1 MTLEKLQQE
10 MNNALREHNQNKRL
24 VLSGLIAQIKKAAI
38 DANCKDN
45 INEDF
50 VDKEII
56 KAGKVIQEMIDTC
69 PNNRNDLME
78 KYIAQKDIIQLY
90 APTLIT
96 DKDEIKNIIESHPE
110 IPRTKPNLMKFFSQN
125 YKNKVDMKIV
135 NVVVGEYI

>member
-56 KAGKVIQEMIDTC
+56 KAGKVVQEMIDTC
-69 PNNRNDLME
+69 PNNREDLME
-78 KYIAQKDIIQLY
+78 KYTAQKDIIQLY

-135 NVVVGEYI
+135 NSVVGGYI

>member
-69 PNNRNDLME
+69 PNNREDLME

-90 APTLIT
+90 APTLIA
-96 DKDEIKNIIESHPE
+96 DKDEIKSIIESHPE

-135 NVVVGEYI
+135 NIVVGEYI

>member
-38 DANCKDN
+38 DANCRDN

-56 KAGKVIQEMIDTC
+56 KAKKVIQEMIDTC
-69 PNNRNDLME
+69 PNDRKDLME
-78 KYIAQKDIIQLY
+78 KYTTQKDIIQLY

-135 NVVVGEYI
+135 NIVVGEYI

>member
-38 DANCKDN
+38 DANCKNN
-45 INEDF
+45 IDEDF

-56 KAGKVIQEMIDTC
+56 KAKKVIQEMIDTC
-69 PNNRNDLME
+69 PSNREDLME
-78 KYIAQKDIIQLY
+78 KYTTQKDIIQLY
-90 APTLIT
+90 APTLIA

-135 NVVVGEYI
+135 NIVVGEYI

>member
-10 MNNALREHNQNKRL
+10 MNNALKEHNQNKRL
-24 VLSGLIAQIKKAAI
+24 VLSELIAQIKKAAI

-50 VDKEII
+50 IDKEII
-56 KAGKVIQEMIDTC
+56 KAKKVIQEMIDTC
-69 PNNRNDLME
+69 PNDRQDLME
-78 KYIAQKDIIQLY
+78 KYTTQKDIIQLY
-90 APTLIT
+90 APTLIA

-135 NVVVGEYI
+135 NIVVGEYI

>member
-56 KAGKVIQEMIDTC
+56 KAKKVIQEMIDTC
-69 PNNRNDLME
+69 PNNRKDLME

-90 APTLIT
+90 APTLIS

>member
-38 DANCKDN
+38 DANCKNN
-45 INEDF
+45 IDEDF

-56 KAGKVIQEMIDTC
+56 KAKKVVQEMIDTC
-69 PNNRNDLME
+69 PNDRKDLME

-90 APTLIT
+90 APTLIA

-135 NVVVGEYI
+135 NIVVGEYI

>member
-38 DANCKDN
+38 DANCKNN
-45 INEDF
+45 IDEDF
-50 VDKEII
+50 VNKEII
-56 KAGKVIQEMIDTC
+56 KAEKVIQEMIDTC
-69 PNNRNDLME
+69 PNDRQDLME
-78 KYIAQKDIIQLY
+78 KYITQKDIIQLY
-90 APTLIT
+90 APTLIA
-96 DKDEIKNIIESHPE
+96 DKDKIKNIIDSHPE

-135 NVVVGEYI
+135 NIVVGEYI

>member
-38 DANCKDN
+38 DANCRDN

-56 KAGKVIQEMIDTC
+56 KAKKVIQEMIDTC
-69 PNNRNDLME
+69 PNDRKDLME
-78 KYIAQKDIIQLY
+78 KYITQKDIIQLY

-110 IPRTKPNLMKFFSQN
+110 IPRTKPSLMKFFSQN

-135 NVVVGEYI
+135 NIVVGEYI

>member
-135 NVVVGEYI
+135 NIVVGEYI

>member
-38 DANCKDN
+38 DANCRDN

-56 KAGKVIQEMIDTC
+56 KAKKVIQEMIDTC
-69 PNNRNDLME
+69 PNDRQDLME

-135 NVVVGEYI
+135 NIVVGEYI

>member
-38 DANCKDN
+38 DANCRNN

-50 VDKEII
+50 VNKEII
-56 KAGKVIQEMIDTC
+56 KAKKVIQEMIDTC
-69 PNNRNDLME
+69 PNDRQDLME
-78 KYIAQKDIIQLY
+78 KYIVQKDIIQLY
-90 APTLIT
+90 APTLIA

-110 IPRTKPNLMKFFSQN
+110 IPRTKPNLMIFFSQN

-135 NVVVGEYI
+135 NIVVGEYI

>member
-38 DANCKDN
+38 DTNCRDN

-78 KYIAQKDIIQLY
+78 KYIAQKDIIQSY
-90 APTLIT
+90 DPILIT

-125 YKNKVDMKIV
+125 YKNNVDMKIV
-135 NVVVGEYI
+135 NIVVK

>member
-38 DANCKDN
+38 DANCRNN

-50 VDKEII
+50 VNKEII
-56 KAGKVIQEMIDTC
+56 KAKKVIQEMIDTC
-69 PNNRNDLME
+69 PNDRQDLME
-78 KYIAQKDIIQLY
+78 KYIVQKDIIQLY
-90 APTLIT
+90 APTLIA

-135 NVVVGEYI
+135 NIVVGEYI

>member
-38 DANCKDN
+38 DANCKNN
-45 INEDF
+45 IDEDF
-50 VDKEII
+50 IDKEII
-56 KAGKVIQEMIDTC
+56 KAKKVIQEMIDTC
-69 PNNRNDLME
+69 PNNRKDLME
-78 KYIAQKDIIQLY
+78 KYTTQKDIIQLY
-90 APTLIT
+90 APILIA

-135 NVVVGEYI
+135 NIVVGEYI

>member
-38 DANCKDN
+38 DANCRDN

-78 KYIAQKDIIQLY
+78 KYIAQKDIIQSY
-90 APTLIT
+90 APTLIA

-135 NVVVGEYI
+135 NIVVGEYI

>member
-38 DANCKDN
+38 DANCRDN

-56 KAGKVIQEMIDTC
+56 KAGKVVQEMIDTC

-78 KYIAQKDIIQLY
+78 KYITQKNIIQSY
-90 APTLIT
+90 APTLIA
-96 DKDEIKNIIESHPE
+96 DKNEIKNIIESHPE

-135 NVVVGEYI
+135 NIVVGEYI

>member
-38 DANCKDN
+38 DANCRHN
-45 INEDF
+45 IDEDF

-56 KAGKVIQEMIDTC
+56 KAKKVIQEMIDTC
-69 PNNRNDLME
+69 PNDRKDLME
-78 KYIAQKDIIQLY
+78 KYTTQKDIIQLY
-90 APTLIT
+90 APTLIA

-135 NVVVGEYI
+135 NIVVGEYI

>member
-38 DANCKDN
+38 DTNCRDN

-78 KYIAQKDIIQLY
+78 KYIAQKDIIQSY
-90 APTLIT
+90 APILIT

-135 NVVVGEYI
+135 NIVVGEYI

>member
-38 DANCKDN
+38 DTNCRDN

-78 KYIAQKDIIQLY
+78 KYIAKKDIIQSY
-90 APTLIT
+90 APILIT

-135 NVVVGEYI
+135 NIVVGEYI

>member
-38 DANCKDN
+38 DTNCKNN
-45 INEDF
+45 IDEDF

-56 KAGKVIQEMIDTC
+56 KAKKVIQEMIDTC
-69 PNNRNDLME
+69 PNDRKDLME
-78 KYIAQKDIIQLY
+78 KYTTQKDIIQLY
-90 APTLIT
+90 APTLIA

-110 IPRTKPNLMKFFSQN
+110 ILRTKPNLMKFFSQN

-135 NVVVGEYI
+135 NIVVGEYI

>member
-38 DANCKDN
+38 DANCKNN
-45 INEDF
+45 IDEDF

-56 KAGKVIQEMIDTC
+56 KAKKVIQEMIDTC
-69 PNNRNDLME
+69 PNDRQDLME
-78 KYIAQKDIIQLY
+78 KYTTQKDIIQLY
-90 APTLIT
+90 APTLIA

-135 NVVVGEYI
+135 NIVVGEYI

>member
-69 PNNRNDLME
+69 PNNRKDLME
-78 KYIAQKDIIQLY
+78 KYIAQKNIIQLY
-90 APTLIT
+90 APTLIA

-135 NVVVGEYI
+135 NIVVGEYI